1 MQTNS
6 KYFWTWVS
14 IYVELENLNKVLI
27 IWIKQSICNQTKRKL
42 ETILDSVYL
51 RMKNGTMQ

>member
-1 MQTNS
+1 MQINS

-14 IYVELENLNKVLI
+14 IYVELDNLKKVLNI
-27 IWIKQSICNQTKRKL
+27 YVKLSICNQTKRKL
-42 ETILDSVYL
+42 ETISDSVYL